1 MHVADFI
8 REGALTTH
16 AYLAFGDTDA
26 LYEPCIR
33 AVEARA
39 GALGL
44 ADVYTE
50 HTDSLGVIEARA
62 LAAFASFKPV
72 SGTKYL
78 LVVAKTI
85 TPEAQS
91 ALLKVVED
99 APGHSIFFFV
109 VEAGSPILDTMRSR
123 CVVLSGATEHDTER
137 GVEFLTLPVPS
148 RLKVA
153 EAFGVSQDRDGAR
166 ALVRSLLALAD
177 DRRFSALQLSDL
189 LDAERFLALS
199 GSSPKSIVG
208 HLALTL

>member
-1 MHVADFI
+1 MQVADFI
-8 REGALTTH
+8 REGVLTAH
-16 AYLAFGDTDA
+16 AYLVFGDTGA
-26 LYEPCIR
+26 LYESCR
-33 AVEARA
+33 SAVEARA
-39 GALGL
+39 GTSGL

-50 HTDSLGVIEARA
+50 HTDSLGVTEARA

-85 TPEAQS
+85 TLEAQS

-99 APGHSIFFFV
+99 APGHSVFFFV
-109 VEAGSPILDTMRSR
+109 VEYGAPILETMRSR
-123 CVVLSGATEHDTER
+123 CVVLPGDGKHDTVR
-137 GVEFLTLPVPS
+137 GTEFLELTIPE
-148 RLKVA
+148 RLKIA
-153 EAFGVSQDRDGAR
+153 EALGTSQDRDGAR
-166 ALVRSLLALAD
+166 ALVRSLLALATD
-177 DRRFSALQLSDL
+177 GRFSRTQLEDL

>member
-1 MHVADFI
+1 MPAADFI
-8 REGALTTH
+8 RKGVLTAH
-16 AYLAFGDTDA
+16 AYLVFGDTDA
-26 LYEPCIR
+26 LYEPCRLAI
-33 AVEARA
+33 EARA
-39 GALGL
+39 GAPGL

-50 HTDSLGVIEARA
+50 HTDAFGVAEARA

-99 APGHSIFFFV
+99 APGDSVFFFV
-109 VEAGSPILDTMRSR
+109 VEYGSPILETMRSR
-123 CVVLSGATEHDTER
+123 CVLLPSDANHDTTR
-137 GVEFLTLPVPS
+137 GTEFLALTVPE
-148 RLKVA
+148 RLKAA
-153 EAFGVSQDRDGAR
+153 EAFGTSQDRDGAR
-166 ALVRSLLALAD
+166 ALVRSLLARATTSG
-177 DRRFSALQLSDL
+177 FNATQLKDL

-199 GSSPKSIVG
+199 GSSPKSVIG